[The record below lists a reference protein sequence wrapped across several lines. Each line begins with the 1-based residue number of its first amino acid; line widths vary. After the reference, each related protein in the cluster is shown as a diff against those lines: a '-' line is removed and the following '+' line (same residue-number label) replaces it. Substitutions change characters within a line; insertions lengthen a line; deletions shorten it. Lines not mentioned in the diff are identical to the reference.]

1 NMLAT
6 LGWNDGSEK
15 EIFTI
20 EELIAA
26 FSVERI
32 NKSGAKYDFEKAK
45 WYNHEWMKIMPN
57 EELLP
62 QVEPLFGANGA
73 VVPNSSYLDLVLSL
87 VKERMTYVADFWEQA
102 SFFFIAPKELD
113 LDAIRG
119 KWSPEKTQFFQEL
132 VTDLAN
138 FPDWK
143 ADTLAAFFKEKV
155 ANSGMKM
162 GELMM

>member
-1 NMLAT
+1 
-6 LGWNDGSEK
+6 
-15 EIFTI
+15 
-20 EELIAA
+20 
-26 FSVERI
+26 
-32 NKSGAKYDFEKAK
+32 
-45 WYNHEWMKIMPN
+45 N

-162 GELMM
+162 GELMMPLRIMLVNGKFGPDVFQIVELLGKNEFNARIAYALGLLQ